1 MLNDCTLI
9 LLLLLVYCIFHALRN
24 ICLYCIYV
32 CTVYMYLLYT
42 VISLLAAAAVA
53 LFRVYLDAT
62 FKRKYHMELYL
73 GMKLTFV
80 LLSLVFKIL

>member
-1 MLNDCTLI
+1 MIVHLYYCFCLFIVSFTLC
-9 LLLLLVYCIFHALRN
+9 V
-24 ICLYCIYV
+24 IYV

>member
-1 MLNDCTLI
+1 
-9 LLLLLVYCIFHALRN
+9 
-24 ICLYCIYV
+24 
-32 CTVYMYLLYT
+32 MYLLYT